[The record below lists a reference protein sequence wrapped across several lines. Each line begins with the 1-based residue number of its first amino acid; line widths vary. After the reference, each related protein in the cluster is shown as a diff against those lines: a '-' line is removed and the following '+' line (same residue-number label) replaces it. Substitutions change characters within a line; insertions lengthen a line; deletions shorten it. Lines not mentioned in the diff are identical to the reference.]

1 MYSFEPSEEQRM
13 LIDAVERYAANDL
26 REAARDA
33 EESGEIPRALIEKGW
48 EMGVLQAS
56 VPEQYGGF
64 GEHSAVTG
72 VLAAEAMACGDLA
85 IALAGALPNL

>member
-48 EMGVLQAS
+48 EMGEPDWVIEFDPFDVS
-56 VPEQYGGF
+56 
-64 GEHSAVTG
+64 
-72 VLAAEAMACGDLA
+72 
-85 IALAGALPNL
+85 I